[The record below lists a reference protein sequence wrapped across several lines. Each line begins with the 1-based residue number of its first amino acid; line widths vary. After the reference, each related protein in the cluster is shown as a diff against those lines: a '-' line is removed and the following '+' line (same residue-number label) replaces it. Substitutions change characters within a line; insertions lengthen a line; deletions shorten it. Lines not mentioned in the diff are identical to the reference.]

1 MTMQK
6 NSNARK
12 GFFARLTRYN
22 ELGLLLV
29 AVILF
34 LFFSFSSPYFFR
46 VKNLSN
52 VLGQISITTISA
64 VGLSLLIISGEVDIS
79 IGSLQAVAAL
89 PLLLVMN
96 ATGSFWLGVI
106 PALLTGVLIGVI
118 NGFLVTRLKINSL
131 IVTLGMYYLL
141 RGFVYFATGK
151 VPISDNSGNAFFFQ
165 LGNGKLFGVLPLM
178 AILMIV
184 ILVGFI
190 FLLRHTTYGRR
201 IYAVGGNPEV
211 TRAVGIN
218 SERLKFSAFV
228 LCSTLAAVSAIL
240 LASRLNSANH
250 MAGQWFEFQVVA
262 ASVMGGVSLSG
273 GVGNLVGAFIGVLIF
288 GLIQNGMGLLKV
300 GTEYQLVI
308 TGAIIVAA
316 VAIDELRKRRG

>member
-1 MTMQK
+1 MQQ
-6 NSNARK
+6 NTNAHQ
-12 GFFARLTRYN
+12 GFFSRLVRYN

-29 AVILF
+29 AVVLF
-34 LFFSFSSPYFFR
+34 LFFSIASPYFFR

-64 VGLSLLIISGEVDIS
+64 VGLSLLLISGEVDIS
-79 IGSLQAVAAL
+79 IGSLQAVVAL

-96 ATGSFWLGVI
+96 ATGSFWLGII

-118 NGFLVTRLKINSL
+118 NGLLVTRLKINSL

-151 VPISDNSGNAFFFQ
+151 VPISDNSENAFFFQ
-165 LGNGKLFGVLPLM
+165 IGNGKLFGFLPLM

-184 ILVGFI
+184 ILAVFI
-190 FLLRHTTYGRR
+190 FLLRSTTYGRR

-218 SERLKFSAFV
+218 PEKLKFSAFI
-228 LCSTLAAVSAIL
+228 LCSTLASVSAIL

-250 MAGQWFEFQVVA
+250 MAGQGFEFQVVA
-262 ASVMGGVSLSG
+262 AAVMGGVSLSG

-300 GTEYQLVI
+300 GTQYQLVI
-308 TGAIIVAA
+308 TGAIIIAA
-316 VAIDELRKRRG
+316 VAIDVLRNRRG

>member
-1 MTMQK
+1 
-6 NSNARK
+6 
-12 GFFARLTRYN
+12 
-22 ELGLLLV
+22 
-29 AVILF
+29 
-34 LFFSFSSPYFFR
+34 
-46 VKNLSN
+46 
-52 VLGQISITTISA
+52 
-64 VGLSLLIISGEVDIS
+64 
-79 IGSLQAVAAL
+79 
-89 PLLLVMN
+89 
-96 ATGSFWLGVI
+96 
-106 PALLTGVLIGVI
+106 
-118 NGFLVTRLKINSL
+118 
-131 IVTLGMYYLL
+131 
-141 RGFVYFATGK
+141 
-151 VPISDNSGNAFFFQ
+151 
-165 LGNGKLFGVLPLM
+165 
-178 AILMIV
+178 V

-250 MAGQWFEFQVVA
+250 MAGQGFEFQVVA